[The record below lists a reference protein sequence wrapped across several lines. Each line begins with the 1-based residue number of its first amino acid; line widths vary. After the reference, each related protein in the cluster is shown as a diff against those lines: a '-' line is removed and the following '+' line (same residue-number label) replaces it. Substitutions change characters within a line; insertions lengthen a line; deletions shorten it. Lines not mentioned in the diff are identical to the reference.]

1 MVANESDASLSVD
14 PEAFVKE
21 VEKIWQAR
29 DGKAAAAG
37 YTQDAVVYYGQGQTH
52 TGEDLRCWPSR
63 WFEYAK
69 DLEIKKTYRAHHG
82 NCIAG
87 TWESRYTSPE
97 SGKVINERGAELF
110 YLRGNKVYE
119 HHMWQ
124 HSWVDGEVA
133 KDEGFSTA

>member
-1 MVANESDASLSVD
+1 MVANKPEASLSVD
-14 PEAFVKE
+14 PEAFVKD

-37 YTQDAVVYYGQGQTH
+37 YTQDAVVYYGEGQMH
-52 TGEDLRCWPSR
+52 EGKDLRTWPSR

-110 YLRGNKVYE
+110 YLRGDKVYE

-124 HSWVDGEVA
+124 HSWVDGEA
-133 KDEGFSTA
+133 PTEKGFSTA